1 MTLIFLTLA
10 LGLILFYFF
19 PYNFLKALG
28 FIPYIIYKRLFVNF
42 VLRRRSRAIIT
53 HLGWIEYTLKGDS
66 GPILLYIH
74 GSPGGYDQTI
84 DPGENYRV
92 LTPSRP
98 GYLGTQIFAG
108 RSPEEQA
115 ECFKALIDALHID
128 KVFIMGVSGGGPS
141 SMHFAARYP
150 QNTSGLILF
159 EAVSH
164 SQDFREEDEELIN
177 SWDMDL
183 FIQLSFISYDK
194 EKLATRMLPNKNNRS
209 RLLSNKKN
217 IDKLKKIIWSIW
229 PISLRREG
237 VLNDYEQFK
246 ALNIPYENISVPTLI
261 IHGDEDK
268 NVDIEHAEYAKEK
281 IEGSILYTVS
291 EGDHM
296 MHATHSEEIETQ
308 IEGFILKEPED

>member
-1 MTLIFLTLA
+1 MQV
-10 LGLILFYFF
+10 
-19 PYNFLKALG
+19 LKPHDRRVYVLKSCVG
-28 FIPYIIYKRLFVNF
+28 
-42 VLRRRSRAIIT
+42 VLRA
-53 HLGWIEYTLKGDS
+53 
-66 GPILLYIH
+66 P
-74 GSPGGYDQTI
+74 
-84 DPGENYRV
+84 
-92 LTPSRP
+92 
-98 GYLGTQIFAG
+98 
-108 RSPEEQA
+108 
-115 ECFKALIDALHID
+115 
-128 KVFIMGVSGGGPS
+128 
-141 SMHFAARYP
+141 
-150 QNTSGLILF
+150 
-159 EAVSH
+159 
-164 SQDFREEDEELIN
+164 
-177 SWDMDL
+177 L
-183 FIQLSFISYDK
+183 FIVNWKFVQKGGILYAKWFISYDK

-308 IEGFILKEPED
+308 IEGFILKEPKD

>member
-1 MTLIFLTLA
+1 MTLIFLA
-10 LGLILFYFF
+10 LVLSLILIYFF
-19 PYNFLKALG
+19 PYNSLKALG
-28 FIPYIIYKRLFVNF
+28 FIPYIIYKRFFVIF

-66 GPILLYIH
+66 GPVLLYIH

-115 ECFKALIDALHID
+115 ECFKALIDALNID
-128 KVFIMGVSGGGPS
+128 KVFVMGVSGGGPS
-141 SMHFAARYP
+141 SMHFAAKYP

-159 EAVSH
+159 EAVSR

-194 EKLATRMLPNKNNRS
+194 EKLAARMLPNKNNRS
-209 RLLSNKKN
+209 RLLSKKKN
-217 IDKLKKIIWSIW
+217 IDELKKIIWSIW

-237 VLNDYEQFK
+237 VFNDFK
-246 ALNIPYENISVPTLI
+246 HFNSLNIPYESISVPTLI

-268 NVDIEHAEYAKEK
+268 NVSIEHAEYAKEK
-281 IEGSILYTVS
+281 IEGSVLYTVS
-291 EGDHM
+291 QGDHM

-308 IEGFILKEPED
+308 IERFILEESKD